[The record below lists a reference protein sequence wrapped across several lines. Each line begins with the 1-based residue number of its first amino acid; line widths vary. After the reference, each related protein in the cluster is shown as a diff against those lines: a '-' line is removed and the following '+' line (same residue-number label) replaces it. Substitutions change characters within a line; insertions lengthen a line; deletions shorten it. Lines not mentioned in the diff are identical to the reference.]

1 MDISFMVLRLLSDG
15 RFHSGEQ
22 IGAAL
27 GVSRTAVW
35 KQLSRWQERG
45 LPIHVVPGKGY
56 RWVEPVEWWD
66 ESLLRCMMAPGAE
79 GLLYSLQVEQT
90 VASTNTVIFDRIVSE
105 RMSGIVCLAE
115 EQTAG
120 RGRRGRQW
128 IAPFGAGF
136 YCSVGWCF
144 DEGVAALEG
153 LSLAVGLAVARVLID
168 YGIGGVGLKWPND
181 IMCRDAKMGGILI
194 EMQMDG
200 DGRCLVV
207 VGIGINLS
215 LHAGMQDAVGRPV
228 ADLQT
233 ESGRPLER
241 NKLGAKLLEAVLLLL
256 KGYGQGRFA
265 SMRDDWCRL
274 DILNGKDVQLMG
286 LAEPLVGIARGADSH
301 GALLIDTPDGQRA
314 ISSGEVSL
322 RWESR

>member
-1 MDISFMVLRLLSDG
+1 MLSDG
-15 RFHSGEQ
+15 RFHSGEK

-45 LPIHVVPGKGY
+45 LLIHVVSGKGY
-56 RWVEPVEWWD
+56 RWIDPVEWWD
-66 ESLLRCMMAPGAE
+66 EGSLRCMMASGAE
-79 GLLYSLQVEQT
+79 GLLYSLQIEQT
-90 VASTNTVIFDRIVSE
+90 VTSTNTIVFDRIANE
-105 RMSGIVCLAE
+105 RRSGIVCLAE

-128 IAPFGAGF
+128 VAPFGAGF

-168 YGIGGVGLKWPND
+168 YGIEGVGLKWPND

-200 DGRCLVV
+200 DGRCFVV

-215 LHAGMQDAVGRPV
+215 LRADIKSIVGRSV
-228 ADLQT
+228 ADLQS

-256 KGYGQGRFA
+256 KDYGQSYFA
-265 SMRDDWCRL
+265 SIRDEWCDL
-274 DILNGKDVQLMG
+274 DILNGKDVQLIG
-286 LAEPLVGIARGADSH
+286 LAAPLVGVARGVDSH
-301 GALLIDTPDGQRA
+301 GALLIDTPDGQKT
-314 ISSGEVSL
+314 INSGEVSL

>member
-1 MDISFMVLRLLSDG
+1 MLSDG

-45 LPIHVVPGKGY
+45 LLIHVVPGKGY
-56 RWVEPVEWWD
+56 RWIDPVEWWD
-66 ESLLRCMMAPGAE
+66 EGLLRCMMAAGAE
-79 GLLYSLQVEQT
+79 GLLYSLQIEQT
-90 VASTNTVIFDRIVSE
+90 VPSTNTIVFDRISSE
-105 RMSGIVCLAE
+105 RRSGIVCLAE

-128 IAPFGAGF
+128 VAPFGAGF

-144 DEGVAALEG
+144 DQGVAALEG

-168 YGIGGVGLKWPND
+168 YGIAGVGLKWPND

-200 DGRCLVV
+200 DGRCFVV

-215 LHAGMQDAVGRPV
+215 LQADIQSIVGRSV
-228 ADLQT
+228 ADLQS

-256 KGYGQGRFA
+256 KDYGQGYFA
-265 SMRDDWCRL
+265 SIRDEWCDL
-274 DILNGKDVQLMG
+274 DILNGKDVELIG
-286 LAEPLVGIARGADSH
+286 LAAPLVGVARGVDSH
-301 GALLIDTPDGQRA
+301 GALLIDTPNGQKT
-314 ISSGEVSL
+314 INSGEVSL